1 MIPEAIMTTYAPSP
15 HPLDD
20 RIRALLSTGDAPG
33 AVREALRALGP
44 DVLGFLHGVLRS
56 EADAEEVFAVV
67 SERLWKSL
75 TTFEWRCSL
84 RTWSHVIASREAQR
98 FRRGAR
104 RHVQGR
110 VALSELAEVIA
121 AVKTETRSQHRTA
134 RELAVSRLREEL
146 PEEDRALLVL
156 RVDRELP
163 WDDIA
168 LAFSDDPERCSEE
181 ERKREAARLR
191 KRFQI
196 LKKRLA
202 DRARAEGLL
211 PE

>member
-1 MIPEAIMTTYAPSP
+1 MTTHA
-15 HPLDD
+15 HAILPLDE
-20 RIRALLSTGDAPG
+20 RVRALLSTGDAP
-33 AVREALRALGP
+33 AAIREALRALGP

-56 EADAEEVFAVV
+56 EADAEEVFAIV

-75 TTFEWRCSL
+75 ATFEWRCSL
-84 RTWSHVIASREAQR
+84 RTWSHVIAGREAQR
-98 FRRGAR
+98 FRRGER

-134 RELAVSRLREEL
+134 RERAVSRLREEL
-146 PEEDRALLVL
+146 AEEDRALLVL

-181 ERKREAARLR
+181 DRKREAARLR
-191 KRFQI
+191 KRFQNI
-196 LKKRLA
+196 KRRLA
-202 DRARAEGLL
+202 DRARTEGLL
-211 PE
+211 TE

>member
-1 MIPEAIMTTYAPSP
+1 MGTEETRVRPA
-15 HPLDD
+15 DD
-20 RIRALLSTGDAPG
+20 RVRALVAAGDVPG
-33 AVREALRALGP
+33 AVTEALRTVGP
-44 DVLGFLHGVLRS
+44 DVLGFLSTVLGND
-56 EADAEEVFAVV
+56 ADSDEVFAVV

-75 TTFEWRCSL
+75 QSFEWRCSL
-84 RTWSHVIASREAQR
+84 RTWSHVIARHEIER

-110 VALSELAEVIA
+110 VPISQLAEVIA
-121 AVKTETRSQHRTA
+121 AVRTETRSAQRSA
-134 RELAVSRLREEL
+134 RREAISRLRDEL

-156 RVDRELP
+156 RVDRELA
-163 WDDIA
+163 WDEIA
-168 LAFSDDPERCSEE
+168 LAFSEDPEHCSDE